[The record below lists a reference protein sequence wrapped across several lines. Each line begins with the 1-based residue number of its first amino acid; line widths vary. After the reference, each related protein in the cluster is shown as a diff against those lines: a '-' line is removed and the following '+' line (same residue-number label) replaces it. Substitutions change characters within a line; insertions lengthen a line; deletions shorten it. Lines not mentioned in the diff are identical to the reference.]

1 MNTDAGIYENDKV
14 FKIYY
19 QNVERKNVVSTNV
32 DKMALRATSFFDI
45 SAYDIFSF
53 NILIV
58 NLLFVIRQ
66 NERKKK
72 SFKTF
77 FVVLLNDAGNSP
89 L

>member
-1 MNTDAGIYENDKV
+1 MNTDAEIYENDKV
-14 FKIYY
+14 LKIYY
-19 QNVERKNVVSTNV
+19 QNVERKNV

-53 NILIV
+53 NVLIV
-58 NLLFVIRQ
+58 CLLFVIRQ